1 MSKLVLGAFNAQF
14 LAYVRPH
21 LAAKIA
27 ELELSSRDAS
37 LLPSLATSAGVRKV
51 SSGVMVGPCCSC
63 CVGRE
68 HSPSKA
74 MPRPLV

>member
-37 LLPSLATSAGVRKV
+37 LLPSLIE
-51 SSGVMVGPCCSC
+51 SGAVGPCCSC

-68 HSPSKA
+68 HSPGKA
-74 MPRPLV
+74 TPGPLV

>member
-37 LLPSLATSAGVRKV
+37 LLPSLIE
-51 SSGVMVGPCCSC
+51 SGAVGPLLFLLC
-63 CVGRE
+63 GQGTQ
-68 HSPSKA
+68 
-74 MPRPLV
+74 PRQSYAGAASLG